1 MHFSLQVSHIHLE
14 WASMVPPQSVT
25 YVATS
30 VSALPT
36 VLKLLQFLFF
46 PFVLLVISLIVLTN
60 HIGTLLSEWTITKLS
75 YQICLPIS
83 NSFSFHDLLLAYQ
96 YITKQTYLVV

>member
-1 MHFSLQVSHIHLE
+1 
-14 WASMVPPQSVT
+14 MVPPQSVT

-36 VLKLLQFLFF
+36 VLKLLQYLFLV
-46 PFVLLVISLIVLTN
+46 FVLLVILLIVPTN